1 MTDLPVRSTECLRCG
16 RPLKSAKSR
25 AVGMGPTCA
34 KKGDVLDPFAV
45 ANSKGQPL
53 FLEDAAM
60 LGDPDTDFNLYGLVC
75 ERGPKGEAR
84 TNIPHAWKLHSPTGF
99 EWGYGGSG
107 PADLALNTLLRM
119 GCDREEAEWW
129 HQAFK
134 SAFIAPIPQEG
145 GRVPLEEMQSWLQA
159 KREKPIVRS
168 EGNE

>member
-34 KKGDVLDPFAV
+34 KKGDVLDPFALT
-45 ANSKGQPL
+45 G
-53 FLEDAAM
+53 AADDPTT
-60 LGDPDTDFNLYGLVC
+60 LLDDPDTEFNLYGLVC

-84 TNIPHAWKLHSPTGF
+84 TNVPHAWKLHSPTGF

-107 PADLALNTLLRM
+107 PADLALNTLLAM

-134 SAFIAPIPQEG
+134 TAFISPIPQDG
-145 GRVPLEEMQSWLQA
+145 GRVPLEEMRAWLQA

-168 EGNE
+168 EGHE